1 MASRLIG
8 PSTNVGPMGVVMLAP
23 DWRVRPLDH
32 LQWVIEKGDGVDFK
46 LDGERW
52 RPRAYCRTR
61 GGLLCA
67 LSRLAP
73 EIDSGPLASFPAM
86 FEPNPHDEGDAS

>member
-1 MASRLIG
+1 M
-8 PSTNVGPMGVVMLAP
+8 VMLAP

-32 LQWVIEKGDGVDFK
+32 LQWVVEKGDRVDFK

-52 RPRAYCRTR
+52 RPLAYCRTR
-61 GGLLCA
+61 DGLLCA

-73 EIDSGPLASFPAM
+73 EIDSSPLASFPAM
-86 FEPNPHDEGDAS
+86 FEPSPPGGGGGS